1 MGIDGL
7 LGSCTVSSHGH
18 RIYPNLM
25 QNLAVTGPNQ
35 AWVADITYI
44 AIRNAF
50 VYLAVILAR
59 IARRVVK
66 YAVSCNINTALC
78 LEALQM
84 TIADRRPPGGIV
96 HHFDRG
102 VQYASDYYVEVFLKH
117 GFRISMSRKDNPY
130 DNAAESFFKTVK
142 SEEVYLWEYQTLGDV
157 QIRLPFLS
165 TKYTTASG
173 CTTLSDTDRL
183 WNLKNYI

>member
-84 TIADRRPPGGIV
+84 TIADRRPPGN
-96 HHFDRG
+96 R
-102 VQYASDYYVEVFLKH
+102 SSL
-117 GFRISMSRKDNPY
+117 
-130 DNAAESFFKTVK
+130 
-142 SEEVYLWEYQTLGDV
+142 
-157 QIRLPFLS
+157 
-165 TKYTTASG
+165 
-173 CTTLSDTDRL
+173 
-183 WNLKNYI
+183 